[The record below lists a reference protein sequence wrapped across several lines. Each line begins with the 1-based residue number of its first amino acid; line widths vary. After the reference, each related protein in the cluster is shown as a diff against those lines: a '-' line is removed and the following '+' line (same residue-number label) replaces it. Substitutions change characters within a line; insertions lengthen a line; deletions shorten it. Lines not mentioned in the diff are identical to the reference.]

1 LRTHCVR
8 NLKNNVS
15 PQKALLI
22 LLTLPPVLAPRL
34 NIIAITVLAFDCI
47 FSGIFRQLKIGIVTI
62 TLRNTIFVYL
72 KKLNQLEKSPFI
84 PDQIYKRSTLH
95 DLYGGNRQGG
105 ITPTRSHPFIFIFSG
120 KTGAQYGY
128 KDGWDNENI
137 FSYTGEGQDGDM
149 QFIRGNLALKDHL
162 DNGKR
167 VFLFEY
173 EKTAYV
179 KFICE
184 LDFFDYDYFDTPDVN
199 GRDRIGI
206 KFLFK
211 RKGIY
216 LPVSR
221 AQLLSNF
228 AEEDEPTYG
237 KIIHPTV
244 TERKRLVT
252 SRVGQ
257 GAYRKR
263 ITHRWEY
270 QCAVTKF
277 NKLDVLIASHIVPWA
292 DASHEERLDVHNGI
306 LLSPT
311 YDALFDKHLI
321 SFENNGKIMLS
332 DRIDVDA
339 YKKIGECGFERLEE
353 ISIYNKEF
361 LKRHRDLII

>member
-1 LRTHCVR
+1 V
-8 NLKNNVS
+8 KNS
-15 PQKALLI
+15 
-22 LLTLPPVLAPRL
+22 
-34 NIIAITVLAFDCI
+34 
-47 FSGIFRQLKIGIVTI
+47 
-62 TLRNTIFVYL
+62 LRNTIFVYL
-72 KKLNQLEKSPFI
+72 EKLNQLEKSPFI

-120 KTGAQYGY
+120 KAGAQYGY
-128 KDGWDNENI
+128 KDGWDNENV

-173 EKTAYV
+173 ERIAHV

-184 LDFFDYDYFDTPDVN
+184 LEFFDYDYFDTPDVN

-206 KFLFK
+206 KFFFK
-211 RKGIY
+211 RKGVL

-221 AQLLSNF
+221 EQLLNNMV
-228 AEEDEPTYG
+228 EDDQAPYSKYIYPNT
-237 KIIHPTV
+237 
-244 TERKRLVT
+244 TERKGLVT

-263 ITHRWEY
+263 IIHRWEY

-277 NKLDVLIASHIVPWA
+277 NKLDILIASHIVPWA

-306 LLSPT
+306 LLSPN

-321 SFENNGKIMLS
+321 SFENNGKIILS
-332 DRIDVDA
+332 DSIEADA
-339 YKKIGECGFERLEE
+339 YKKIGVNGSEIISG
-353 ISIYNKEF
+353 ISIYNEEYLEK
-361 LKRHRDLII
+361 HRRLMRID